1 MNNLSISMIGSLAQ
15 YRSDHHWTDVW
26 TTDHFG
32 YGVGPGDL
40 AGAHVPPGEVL
51 QRHAQQQ
58 HRQRQLLPLVQRH
71 RGDVLS
77 TLPLWCSLSGLLPWC
92 VRRCVGGWLFHQ
104 PRSRGRI
111 GFDVRRTP
119 FTPLQL
125 YLCHLRVTGVSRVD
139 TTLLMQIWHYFR
151 SKQYKNKKQF

>member
-1 MNNLSISMIGSLAQ
+1 MIGSLAQ
-15 YRSDHHWTDVW
+15 YILFEHHCIYLVFMCGLH
-26 TTDHFG
+26 TDHFG

-77 TLPLWCSLSGLLPWC
+77 SLPL
-92 VRRCVGGWLFHQ
+92 
-104 PRSRGRI
+104 
-111 GFDVRRTP
+111 
-119 FTPLQL
+119 
-125 YLCHLRVTGVSRVD
+125 
-139 TTLLMQIWHYFR
+139 
-151 SKQYKNKKQF
+151 